1 MTNTVDDLL
10 EAQTIFVIGSNTTV
24 AHPVIGYR
32 IRKAVREHGAK
43 LIVADPRRIPL
54 VEAADLWLPLRPGT
68 NVALLNAMMQVILEE
83 GLSDQAFIESR
94 TEGFAEFAA
103 LLPPCTPEWAAE
115 ITGVPAKDIRR
126 AARLYASAG
135 RAAICYTMGITQHT
149 SGTDNVLALANLAML
164 TGNIGKRGAGLNPL
178 RGQNNV
184 QGACDMGGLP
194 NYFTAYQKVADPAAR
209 AKFEAAWGVKLPSTP
224 GLTLGE
230 MIKGAATGE
239 IRALYVMGE
248 NPLVTD
254 PDIGHV
260 KQAID
265 KLDFLV
271 VQDIFLTETAS
282 LADVV
287 LPAASFAE
295 KNGTFTN
302 TERRV
307 QRVRA
312 ARCPP
317 GKAQVDWRII
327 AAISGAMGYPMLH
340 SSTAAIMEEL
350 RRLTPSYANIT
361 YQRLES
367 FGLHWSS
374 AGPGHAGTPIL
385 HTQEFTRG
393 RGLFSPVHYRPPA
406 EEPDADYPLVLTTG
420 RSLWQYH
427 SGSMTRRA
435 PGLELL
441 APRCWLEIHPAD
453 AGRLGIR
460 DGDAVSVT
468 SRRGS
473 VESVARV
480 TGTIKAGVVFMP
492 FHYAEAAANELTNTA
507 VDPVAKIPELKV
519 CAVRVVKRPP
529 GGR

>member
-1 MTNTVDDLL
+1 
-10 EAQTIFVIGSNTTV
+10 
-24 AHPVIGYR
+24 
-32 IRKAVREHGAK
+32 
-43 LIVADPRRIPL
+43 
-54 VEAADLWLPLRPGT
+54 
-68 NVALLNAMMQVILEE
+68 
-83 GLSDQAFIESR
+83 
-94 TEGFAEFAA
+94 
-103 LLPPCTPEWAAE
+103 
-115 ITGVPAKDIRR
+115 
-126 AARLYASAG
+126 
-135 RAAICYTMGITQHT
+135 MGITQHT

-164 TGNIGKRGAGLNPL
+164 TGNIGKRGAGVNPL

-184 QGACDMGGLP
+184 QGACDMGALP
-194 NYFTAYQKVADPAAR
+194 NYYTAYQKVADPEAR
-209 AKFEAAWGVKLPSTP
+209 AKFETAWGVKLPSTP

-230 MIKGAATGE
+230 MIKGAAAGE
-239 IRALYVMGE
+239 VRALYIMGE

-260 KQAID
+260 KQAFD

-282 LADVV
+282 RADVV

-340 SSTAAIMEEL
+340 SSTAAIMEEI

-374 AGPGHAGTPIL
+374 AGPAH
-385 HTQEFTRG
+385 
-393 RGLFSPVHYRPPA
+393 
-406 EEPDADYPLVLTTG
+406 
-420 RSLWQYH
+420 
-427 SGSMTRRA
+427 
-435 PGLELL
+435 
-441 APRCWLEIHPAD
+441 
-453 AGRLGIR
+453 
-460 DGDAVSVT
+460 DGDADPAHQGVHAGQGAVQPGPLPAAG
-468 SRRGS
+468 RG
-473 VESVARV
+473 
-480 TGTIKAGVVFMP
+480 AG
-492 FHYAEAAANELTNTA
+492 
-507 VDPVAKIPELKV
+507 
-519 CAVRVVKRPP
+519 R
-529 GGR
+529 GRTRWC

>member
-1 MTNTVDDLL
+1 MTNTVEDLV
-10 EAQTIFVIGSNTTV
+10 EAQAIFIIGSNTTV

-32 IRKAVREHGAK
+32 IRKAMREHGAK

-54 VEAADLWLPLRPGT
+54 VEVADLWLPLRPGT

-83 GLSDQAFIESR
+83 GLADRPFIESR
-94 TEGFAEFAA
+94 TEGFEKFAA
-103 LLPPCTPEWAAE
+103 GLPPCTPEWAAG

-126 AARLYASAG
+126 AARLYAGAG

-164 TGNIGKRGAGLNPL
+164 TGNIGKRGAGVNPL

-194 NYFTAYQKVADPAAR
+194 NYYTAYQKVADPEAR
-209 AKFEAAWGVKLPSTP
+209 GKFETAWGVKLPSNA

-230 MIKGAATGE
+230 MVKGAAAGE
-239 IRALYVMGE
+239 VRALYIMGE

-260 KQAID
+260 KRAFD

-282 LADVV
+282 RADVV

-317 GKAQVDWRII
+317 GKSQVDWRIV
-327 AAISGAMGYPMLH
+327 AAISGAMGYPMLY
-340 SSTAAIMEEL
+340 SSTAAIMEEI

-374 AGPGHAGTPIL
+374 AGPMHERTPIL
-385 HTQEFTRG
+385 HTKEFTRG
-393 RGLFSPVHYRPPA
+393 KGLFSPVSYRPPA

-435 PGLELL
+435 PGLEQL
-441 APRCWLEIHPAD
+441 APRCWLEIHPGD

-460 DGDAVSVT
+460 DGDAVTVT
-468 SRRGS
+468 SRRGV
-473 VESVARV
+473 VESMARV
-480 TGTIKAGVVFMP
+480 TGTIKPGVVFMP
-492 FHYAEAAANELTNTA
+492 FHFAEAAANELTNSA
-507 VDPVAKIPELKV
+507 VDPVAKIPELKA
-519 CAVRVVKRPP
+519 CAVRVAKRA
-529 GGR
+529 GG